1 MYVKLHGSVVGSLMG
16 IANDCSKYSSIFL
29 LFCVQVGKAPI
40 VKRHYFRIIEDI
52 RYVLSHLEV
61 AQFVAEKRPELARAW
76 LHLVAFVQGVY
87 PQRRITSMHVEEE
100 NEDWG
105 SAYFLEV
112 QMATIHPLFVA
123 GAAASGNADAIFE
136 QLSLHK
142 SRDDFQADIDTAKND
157 DSLTRPVKVGCNLR
171 EPDVVAA
178 GTSSV
183 GGSESDVEMCDVTIT
198 VHASEYPPSESNLQQ
213 AEKQESAESAVISFA
228 GMTIPTSLVWLISEC
243 TQVLDTW
250 LVLDTTRESTK
261 TGQLS
266 VDTGQV
272 VGQRRGTQWRGRGG
286 RGMRDPPSQ
295 IPPIPAAGEPPPGP
309 GPGAGAAAADREGTP
324 PFAPRVGT
332 IREWL
337 RRSRRLTV
345 LEPRVWSEVARD
357 QLATGTNSASESQ
370 VADMD
375 VDVQVGQYFSSYLL
389 FCIYFSEFCW
399 LVVTINL
406 ST

>member
-1 MYVKLHGSVVGSLMG
+1 MFQ
-16 IANDCSKYSSIFL
+16 IFINFL
-29 LFCVQVGKAPI
+29 LFCGQVGKGPI

-52 RYVLSHLEV
+52 RYVMTHLEV

-87 PQRRITSMHVEEE
+87 PQRRITSIHVEEE

-136 QLSLHK
+136 QLSLSK
-142 SRDDFQADIDTAKND
+142 SRDDFQAADIDTAKND

-171 EPDVVAA
+171 ELNVVAA
-178 GTSSV
+178 GTSSG

-198 VHASEYPPSESNLQQ
+198 VNATEYPPNESNLHQ
-213 AEKQESAESAVISFA
+213 AEKQDSVESAVISSA

-250 LVLDTTRESTK
+250 LMLDTARESTK

-266 VDTGQV
+266 VDAGQV

-286 RGMRDPPSQ
+286 RGMRDPPIQ

-309 GPGAGAAAADREGTP
+309 APGAGGAAADGEGTPP

-337 RRSRRLTV
+337 RRSRRFTV

-357 QLATGTNSASESQ
+357 QSATGTNAASESQ
-370 VADMD
+370 AADMD
-375 VDVQVGQYFSSYLL
+375 VDVLQVGQ
-389 FCIYFSEFCW
+389 
-399 LVVTINL
+399 
-406 ST
+406 